1 MKKTIKQEKKLFF
14 KKLQIMKISDMKVI
28 NGGYAAQFEGNDD
41 PITKPKTNGGGL

>member
-1 MKKTIKQEKKLFF
+1 MKKTIKQEKKLFL

-28 NGGYAAQFEGNDD
+28 NGGYAAFEGNDD